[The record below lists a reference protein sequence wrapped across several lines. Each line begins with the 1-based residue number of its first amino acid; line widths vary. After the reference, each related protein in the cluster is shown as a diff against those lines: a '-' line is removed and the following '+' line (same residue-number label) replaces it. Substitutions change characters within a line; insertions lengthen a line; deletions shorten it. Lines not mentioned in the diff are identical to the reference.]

1 MRVWRQAFAAKVFHL
16 CSGGGQEKFSTE
28 SCRYTGKVKFYCLL
42 FVIPLAAQVTTGSL
56 VGTVRDASGGV
67 IAAARVLVEDP
78 AHGFRRSAVSS
89 SDGLYRFVALPPPVY
104 GLR

>member
-56 VGTVRDASGGV
+56 VWTVRDASGGV
-67 IAAARVLVEDP
+67 IAAARVLLEVP
-78 AHGFRRSAVSS
+78 AHGCRRSAVRPSECLDRS
-89 SDGLYRFVALPPPVY
+89 VAPPPS
-104 GLR
+104 LC